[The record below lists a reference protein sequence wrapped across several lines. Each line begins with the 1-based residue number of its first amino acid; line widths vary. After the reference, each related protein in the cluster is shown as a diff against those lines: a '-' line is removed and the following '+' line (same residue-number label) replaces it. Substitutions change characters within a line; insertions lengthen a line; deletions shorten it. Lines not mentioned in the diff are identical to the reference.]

1 MNVKESF
8 LSLGHFQL
16 NNGGNILFWEDKW
29 LGSQNRQ
36 SILKTCT
43 SRWGNTLLGIV
54 NKQE

>member
-29 LGSQNRQ
+29 LGNSTTHMFNDWVVR
-36 SILKTCT
+36 I
-43 SRWGNTLLGIV
+43 GN
-54 NKQE
+54 QF